1 MEGGGGG
8 GWGWRMKSKCV
19 TNQLE
24 ITAQFFHL
32 VMFIMR
38 HKMALTLQ
46 SVNKIQ
52 VRVTIQVKATKY
64 YFQVGP
70 FIMYFK
76 LGGGITR
83 HALKWNHQGKRKK
96 EGPKNTWRRDVQAEM
111 KNWGHT
117 STTFERLAQ
126 NRTRWRK
133 EIVDGPS
140 SRRSK
145 EHN

>member
-8 GWGWRMKSKCV
+8 GGGWRMKSKCV

-64 YFQVGP
+64 SFQLGP

-76 LGGGITR
+76 AVVLLGT
-83 HALKWNHQGKRKK
+83 
-96 EGPKNTWRRDVQAEM
+96 P
-111 KNWGHT
+111 
-117 STTFERLAQ
+117 
-126 NRTRWRK
+126 
-133 EIVDGPS
+133 
-140 SRRSK
+140 
-145 EHN
+145 

>member
-1 MEGGGGG
+1 MKVICSQQYFQDALFNLLYRGGG

-46 SVNKIQ
+46 SVNTIQ

-64 YFQVGP
+64 SFQVGP

-76 LGGGITR
+76 AVVLLG
-83 HALKWNHQGKRKK
+83 K
-96 EGPKNTWRRDVQAEM
+96 P
-111 KNWGHT
+111 
-117 STTFERLAQ
+117 
-126 NRTRWRK
+126 
-133 EIVDGPS
+133 
-140 SRRSK
+140 
-145 EHN
+145 

>member
-1 MEGGGGG
+1 
-8 GWGWRMKSKCV
+8 MKFKCV

-24 ITAQFFHL
+24 ITARFFHL

-64 YFQVGP
+64 SLQVVP

-76 LGGGITR
+76 VVVLLG
-83 HALKWNHQGKRKK
+83 K
-96 EGPKNTWRRDVQAEM
+96 P
-111 KNWGHT
+111 
-117 STTFERLAQ
+117 
-126 NRTRWRK
+126 
-133 EIVDGPS
+133 
-140 SRRSK
+140 
-145 EHN
+145 

>member
-1 MEGGGGG
+1 
-8 GWGWRMKSKCV
+8 MKSKCV

-64 YFQVGP
+64 SFQVGP

-76 LGGGITR
+76 AVVLLG
-83 HALKWNHQGKRKK
+83 K
-96 EGPKNTWRRDVQAEM
+96 P
-111 KNWGHT
+111 
-117 STTFERLAQ
+117 
-126 NRTRWRK
+126 
-133 EIVDGPS
+133 
-140 SRRSK
+140 
-145 EHN
+145 

>member
-1 MEGGGGG
+1 MKVICSQQYFQDALFNLLYRGG

-64 YFQVGP
+64 SFQVGP
-70 FIMYFK
+70 FIMNFK
-76 LGGGITR
+76 VVVLLG
-83 HALKWNHQGKRKK
+83 K
-96 EGPKNTWRRDVQAEM
+96 P
-111 KNWGHT
+111 
-117 STTFERLAQ
+117 
-126 NRTRWRK
+126 
-133 EIVDGPS
+133 
-140 SRRSK
+140 
-145 EHN
+145 

>member
-1 MEGGGGG
+1 
-8 GWGWRMKSKCV
+8 MKSKCV

-52 VRVTIQVKATKY
+52 V
-64 YFQVGP
+64 GP

-76 LGGGITR
+76 VVVLLG
-83 HALKWNHQGKRKK
+83 K
-96 EGPKNTWRRDVQAEM
+96 P
-111 KNWGHT
+111 
-117 STTFERLAQ
+117 
-126 NRTRWRK
+126 
-133 EIVDGPS
+133 
-140 SRRSK
+140 
-145 EHN
+145 

>member
-1 MEGGGGG
+1 
-8 GWGWRMKSKCV
+8 MKFKCV

-24 ITAQFFHL
+24 ITARFFHL

-64 YFQVGP
+64 SLQVGP

-76 LGGGITR
+76 VVVLLG
-83 HALKWNHQGKRKK
+83 K
-96 EGPKNTWRRDVQAEM
+96 P
-111 KNWGHT
+111 
-117 STTFERLAQ
+117 
-126 NRTRWRK
+126 
-133 EIVDGPS
+133 
-140 SRRSK
+140 
-145 EHN
+145 